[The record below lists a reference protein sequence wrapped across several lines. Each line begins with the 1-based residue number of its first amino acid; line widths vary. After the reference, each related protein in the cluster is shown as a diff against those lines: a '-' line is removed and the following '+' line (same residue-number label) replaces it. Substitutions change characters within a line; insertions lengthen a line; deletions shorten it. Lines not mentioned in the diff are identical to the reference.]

1 MSSQTSVD
9 ILPPAVP
16 AQYIEPRNSG
26 HPQDYMDQYHSYT
39 SQYSSTGYGSYD
51 DIPAYLQQSQQP
63 LVQGHPNMYNSP
75 LMGMPQ
81 QSQMGISPQPL
92 DGTHM
97 NGYYSNLEQYSR
109 VQSVGDIKMATQQ
122 FEASRHGVSM
132 SQPDLST
139 ANWREENKYQVL

>member
-1 MSSQTSVD
+1 
-9 ILPPAVP
+9 
-16 AQYIEPRNSG
+16 
-26 HPQDYMDQYHSYT
+26 MDQYHSYT